1 MKSISPIFLKIK
13 FIVIALL
20 LASCADSSKEVT
32 ADSIIEKAIENAGGK
47 TIDQSTI
54 SFKFRD
60 YYYRAE
66 RNNGEYALERCDS
79 KNCEGVKDVLNNA
92 GFTRYENG
100 KAVALADSMSTNYGN
115 SVNSVHYFS
124 VLPYGLESKA
134 VNKKMIGESKIKG
147 KDYYLIQV
155 TFSQE
160 GGGDDFDDEY
170 MYWIDKN
177 TYTVDYLAYNYH
189 VNEGGT
195 RFREAYNIRDIEG
208 VRVVDYNNY
217 KPEERFPP
225 LKSLDSLFENGK
237 LELLSKIEL
246 EEVSVTPCPSC

>member
-13 FIVIALL
+13 FILITLMVV
-20 LASCADSSKEVT
+20 SCVDSSKDNKAETIV
-32 ADSIIEKAIENAGGK
+32 EKAIENAGGN
-47 TIDQSTI
+47 TIAQSSI

-60 YYYRAE
+60 YYYKATRDK
-66 RNNGEYALERCDS
+66 GEYVLERCDS
-79 KNCEGVKDVLNNA
+79 INCEGVKDVLNNA
-92 GFTRYENG
+92 GFTRYEDG
-100 KAVALADSMSTNYGN
+100 KAIELADSLSTKYGN

-124 VLPYGLESKA
+124 VLPYGLDSEA
-134 VNKKMIGESKIKG
+134 VNKKMIGESTIKG

-217 KPEERFPP
+217 KAEERFPP

-246 EEVSVTPCPSC
+246 EDVSVTPCTTC